1 MSDDPRAT
9 ALSLLARRAY
19 TSAALARALAERGV
33 GEAEAAAV
41 VAECETKK
49 YLVDEGEAL
58 ERALEQ
64 KARRLAAGLTP
75 EARSKKLF
83 AHLVRRGFAPAAV
96 IEALHRKGEATDDDF
111 PAVDV

>member
-19 TSAALARALAERGV
+19 TESGLVRALVNRGIAETK
-33 GEAEAAAV
+33 AAAV
-41 VAECETKK
+41 AAEFSKK
-49 YLVDEGEAL
+49 RWLDDEGEAL

-64 KARRLAAGLTP
+64 KAHRLASGLTR

-83 AHLVRRGFAPAAV
+83 AHLVRRGFSPAAV